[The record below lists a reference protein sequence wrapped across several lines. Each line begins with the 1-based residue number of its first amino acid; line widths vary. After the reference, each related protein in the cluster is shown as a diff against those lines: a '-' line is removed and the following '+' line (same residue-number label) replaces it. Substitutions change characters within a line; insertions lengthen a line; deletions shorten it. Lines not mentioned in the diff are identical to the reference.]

1 MIEEARIAVSG
12 GQVWLVKNTKR
23 LAENAPMKIPGAMD
37 VPASNKIANAKPE
50 GGHIGVAL
58 EK

>member
-1 MIEEARIAVSG
+1 MAEVQTAVSG
-12 GQVWLVKNTKR
+12 GHVWLVKNTKR
-23 LAENAPMKIPGAMD
+23 LAENAPIKIAGAT
-37 VPASNKIANAKPE
+37 VLPASNKTANAKPE

>member
-1 MIEEARIAVSG
+1 MADAIVAATG
-12 GQVWLVKNTKR
+12 GQVWLVINTKR
-23 LAENAPMKIPGAMD
+23 LAANAPIKIPGATD

-58 EK
+58 E

>member
-1 MIEEARIAVSG
+1 
-12 GQVWLVKNTKR
+12 LVKNTKR